1 MIEAE
6 TGREAVRNKVQV
18 AVGSVN
24 RLAWRVAGAT
34 TLLLGIIGIALPLLP
49 TTPFLLLA
57 AFCFSRGSQAWHDWL
72 VAHPRLGVP
81 IREWREHG
89 AISRKA
95 KMLAG
100 LAMLG
105 AIVGAAAFGAPR
117 NVLLVQAGVMVF
129 VALFVFT
136 RPVPPDGGYPDDEE

>member
-1 MIEAE
+1 MRDRAE
-6 TGREAVRNKVQV
+6 S

-24 RLAWRVAGAT
+24 RLAWRLGGVAA
-34 TLLLGIIGIALPLLP
+34 LALGILGIALPLLP

-72 VAHPRLGVP
+72 LAHPRLGVP

-105 AIVGAAAFGAPR
+105 AIAGAAAFGASR
-117 NVLLVQAGVMVF
+117 QVLIVQGVVMVF

-136 RPVPPDGGYPDDEE
+136 RPAPPAGGYRDGER

>member
-1 MIEAE
+1 MRDKL
-6 TGREAVRNKVQV
+6 GL
-18 AVGSVN
+18 AVGNAN
-24 RLAWRVAGAT
+24 RLAWRIAGALA
-34 TLLLGIIGIALPLLP
+34 LLLGIIGIALPLLP

-72 VAHPRLGVP
+72 IAHPRFGTP

-105 AIVGAAAFGAPR
+105 AIAGAAIFGAPR
-117 NVLLVQAGVMVF
+117 QILLIQAGVMVF
-129 VALFVFT
+129 VALFIFT
-136 RPVPPDGGYPDDEE
+136 RPVPPKGETAGDDQAEKEDRG

>member
-1 MIEAE
+1 M
-6 TGREAVRNKVQV
+6 RDKVQV

-24 RLAWRVAGAT
+24 RMVWRVAGAAA
-34 TLLLGIIGIALPLLP
+34 LLLGILGIALPLLP

-72 VAHPRLGVP
+72 VSHPRLGVP
-81 IREWREHG
+81 IREWQEHG

-100 LAMLG
+100 GAMLA
-105 AIVGAAAFGAPR
+105 AIAAAAAFGAPTR
-117 NVLLVQAGVMVF
+117 VLLIQVGVMVL

-136 RPVPPDGGYPDDEE
+136 RPEPPRGGYPEDDDT

>member
-1 MIEAE
+1 M
-6 TGREAVRNKVQV
+6 
-18 AVGSVN
+18 
-24 RLAWRVAGAT
+24 AWRIAGAT
-34 TLLLGIIGIALPLLP
+34 ALLLGIIGIALPLLP

-57 AFCFSRGSQAWHDWL
+57 AFCFSRGSQTWHDWL

-105 AIVGAAAFGAPR
+105 AIAGAAVFGAPR
-117 NVLLVQAGVMVF
+117 NVLLAQAGVMVF

-136 RPVPPDGGYPDDEE
+136 RPVPPEGGFGDDAD